1 MLKALDYDSLE
12 SLDELPTSVAY
23 LMQKI
28 QKLSAAEAVHILV
41 EFLEEH
47 EVEVKIPSDELD
59 YIHRLVL
66 HGGTNVSTETRPTII
81 LNME

>member
-1 MLKALDYDSLE
+1 M
-12 SLDELPTSVAY
+12 PTSVAY

-28 QKLSAAEAVHILV
+28 QKWNSAEAVHILA

-47 EVEVKIPSDELD
+47 EVEVNIPSDELD

-81 LNME
+81 VNIE